1 MRERAITQSAGRPGT
16 WAVDG
21 SRLWRGV
28 VPAALVGAGVA
39 IVGLIVI
46 RELLDVPVLR
56 RSDGKAVVEASTLW
70 YVVAAAIA
78 AVGATALIHVL
89 LRLSPRP
96 FAFYSWITGLVIA
109 VVTLVPLTFSASR
122 ETRVA
127 TAVLNLAIGA
137 IVAVLVA
144 GVGRTVSSQPPRRA
158 RTP

>member
-1 MRERAITQSAGRPGT
+1 MKERTITQSAGRQGT
-16 WAVDG
+16 WAVDA

-56 RSDGKAVVEASTLW
+56 RSDGEAVVEASTLW
-70 YVVAAAIA
+70 YVIVAAIA
-78 AVGATALIHVL
+78 AVGATALMHLL

-109 VVTLVPLTFSASR
+109 AATLLPLTFPASR

-137 IVAVLVA
+137 IVAMLVA
-144 GVGRTVSSQPPRRA
+144 GVGKTVSSQPPRRA
-158 RTP
+158 RIS